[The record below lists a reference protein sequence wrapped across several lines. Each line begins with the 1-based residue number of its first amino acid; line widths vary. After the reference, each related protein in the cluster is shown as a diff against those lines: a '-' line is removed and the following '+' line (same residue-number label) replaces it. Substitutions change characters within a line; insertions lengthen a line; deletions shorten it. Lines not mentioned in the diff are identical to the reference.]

1 MISAASNTRQKIW
14 DSARE
19 LGEFT
24 IMELRKHALV
34 PGKSNVRKYIYGW
47 ENAGFIEKISEEPI
61 TYRLKALD
69 LVAAPSVNSSGVEF
83 DREQAQEQ
91 MWRTIFIIKEF
102 SALDLAVT
110 SSTEECVIKEK
121 YARTYASMLKSAG
134 YLKRNGLGRYRAL
147 QSKFTGP
154 RPPAVKRV
162 VQVIDRN
169 TGKVVYLGGAEAENE

>member
-1 MISAASNTRQKIW
+1 MIPEKNTRQKIW
-14 DSARE
+14 NSARE

-24 IMELRKHALV
+24 IMELQKHALV

-47 ENAGFIEKISEEPI
+47 EKAGFIEKISEEPI

-69 LVAAPSVNSSGVEF
+69 LVVAPSVNPSGVEF

-91 MWRTIFIIKEF
+91 MWRSMFIIKEF
-102 SALDLAVT
+102 SALDLSVVA
-110 SSTEECVIKEK
+110 STEECRITEGFAK
-121 YARTYASMLKSAG
+121 TYASILKSSG
-134 YLKRNGLGRYRAL
+134 YLKLVSRGRYMAL
-147 QSKFTGP
+147 QSRFTGP